1 MTKISA
7 DHLARSAVVYV
18 RQSSVDQ
25 VAHNLESQ
33 RRQYGLEARAR
44 ALGWSDV
51 EVIDDDL
58 GKSGGGVARR
68 GFERLLALICEGRV
82 GAVFSIEAS
91 RLARNGRDWHTLL
104 EFCGLVGTLIID
116 EDGVYDSRSIND
128 RLLLGMKGTMS
139 EMELNVIRQRSVEAI
154 KQKARRGEHFTTV
167 AVGYVKTKDDR
178 IEKNPD
184 VRVREA
190 LDLVFRKF
198 VELQSIRQVLL
209 WLIQEKI
216 VLPFA
221 VGGSN
226 DPKLE
231 WRTPSYT
238 TLNHMLTNPV
248 YAGAYA
254 FGRRGV
260 RTTIENGRKKVKRN
274 PQRDWNAWD
283 VLLRDHH
290 EGYISWEE
298 FVRNQRLIADNA
310 NGKSYM
316 GRGAVRRG
324 EALLPGLLRC
334 ARCGRRLYVQYSG
347 RGGNTQ
353 RYVCRGEFNKA
364 AVAACLG
371 FGGMRLDRMVA
382 REVLERLQPL
392 GVEAAL
398 NAMKTQDAEQSE
410 KLRQLQRSLEQAQY
424 EANRAYRQYDAVDPD
439 NRHVAGELE
448 RRWNERIQAV
458 RTIEREIDTL
468 TSSPSPGLSA
478 SDREALLKLGDDLVR
493 AWQRPGVTSEI
504 KKKILRTVL
513 SEIVVDVDQDN
524 EHLDL
529 VIHWHGGDHT
539 RLKVK
544 KNRAGVTRWTTD
556 TEVVDL
562 VRVLARQMP
571 DYAIAALLNR
581 SGKTTPRG
589 ASWTRTSVCSL
600 RRTREIAP
608 YREGERQERGELS
621 LDEAAKTLDVSPST
635 IRRMIVEGRLPA
647 VHLCKGSTW
656 IIKESDLTRPDVRQ
670 DASRRRSRR
679 GPPPCDASQKRLEF

>member
-1 MTKISA
+1 MTKITA

-18 RQSSVDQ
+18 RQSSIDQ
-25 VAHNLESQ
+25 VTHNLESQ

-44 ALGWSDV
+44 ELGWNDV
-51 EVIDDDL
+51 EMIDDDL

-68 GFERLLALICEGRV
+68 GFERLLALICEARV

-104 EFCGLVGTLIID
+104 EFCGLVGTLIVD
-116 EDGVYDSRSIND
+116 EEGVYDSRLIND

-139 EMELNVIRQRSVEAI
+139 ELELSVIRQRSVEAV

-167 AVGYVKTKDDR
+167 AVGYVKTNDDR

-198 VELQSIRQVLL
+198 LELQSIRQVLL
-209 WLIQEKI
+209 WLIQERI
-216 VLPFA
+216 ALPVV

-226 DPKLE
+226 NAKIE

-274 PQRDWNAWD
+274 PQRDWKVWE
-283 VLLRDHH
+283 VLLHDRH
-290 EGYISWEE
+290 EGYISWDD

-310 NGKSYM
+310 NGKSFLS
-316 GRGAVRRG
+316 RGAIRRG

-334 ARCGRRLYVQYSG
+334 GRCGRRLYVQYTG
-347 RGGNTQ
+347 RGGDTQ
-353 RYVCRGEFNKA
+353 KYVCRGEFNKA
-364 AVAACLG
+364 AVATCLG
-371 FGGMRLDRMVA
+371 FGGMRLDRRVA
-382 REVLERLQPL
+382 QEVLERLQPL

-398 NAMKTQDAEQSE
+398 NAMKAQGAEQSE

-448 RRWNERIQAV
+448 RRWNERIDAM
-458 RTIEREIDTL
+458 RAIEREIEGL
-468 TSSPSPGLSA
+468 TNSPSPDLSIGE
-478 SDREALLKLGDDLVR
+478 RETLLKLGDDLAR
-493 AWQRPGVTSEI
+493 AWQRPGVTSET

-513 SEIVVDVDQDN
+513 SEIIVDVDQDN
-524 EHLDL
+524 EYLDL
-529 VIHWHGGDHT
+529 IIHWQGGDHT

-544 KNRAGVTRWTTD
+544 KNRVGVTRWTTD
-556 TEVVDL
+556 AEVVDI
-562 VRVLARQMP
+562 VRVLARHMP
-571 DYAIAALLNR
+571 DYAIAAVLNR
-581 SGKTTPRG
+581 SGKKTAHG
-589 ASWTRTSVCSL
+589 ASWTRAGVCSL
-600 RRTREIAP
+600 RNVREIKP
-608 YREGERQERGELS
+608 YREGERKDRGELS
-621 LDEAAKTLDVSPST
+621 LEETADMLDVSPST
-635 IRRMIVEGRLPA
+635 IRRMIIEGRLPA
-647 VHLCKGSTW
+647 EHLCKGSPW
-656 IIKESDLTRPDVRQ
+656 IIKQSDLQRLDVTQ
-670 DASRRRSRR
+670 KACRRRSRLR
-679 GPPPCDASQKRLEF
+679 PPPTESNQKCLEF

>member
-25 VAHNLESQ
+25 VAHNLESK

-44 ALGWSDV
+44 ELGWSDV

-104 EFCGLVGTLIID
+104 EFCGLVGTLIVD
-116 EDGVYDSRSIND
+116 EEGVYDSRSIND

-139 EMELNVIRQRSVEAI
+139 EMELSVIRQRSVEAV

-167 AVGYVKTKDDR
+167 AVGYVKTNDDR

-216 VLPFA
+216 ALPVA
-221 VGGSN
+221 VRSSN
-226 DPKLE
+226 DPKIE

-238 TLNHMLTNPV
+238 TVYHILINPI

-254 FGRRGV
+254 YGRRGV
-260 RTTIENGRKKVKRN
+260 RTTIENGRKKMKRT
-274 PQRDWNAWD
+274 PQRDWKAWE
-283 VLLRDHH
+283 VLLRDRH
-290 EGYISWEE
+290 ESYISWDD
-298 FVRNQRLIADNA
+298 FIRNQRLIADNA
-310 NGKSYM
+310 NGKSYL

-334 ARCGRRLYVQYSG
+334 GRCGRRLFVQYSG
-347 RGGNTQ
+347 KGGNTQ
-353 RYVCRGEFNKA
+353 RYVCRGEFTRTA
-364 AVAACLG
+364 AVACLG
-371 FGGMRLDRMVA
+371 FGGMRIDRMVA

-398 NAMKTQDAEQSE
+398 NAMKAQDVEQSE
-410 KLRQLQRSLEQAQY
+410 KLLQLQRSLEHAQY
-424 EANRAYRQYDAVDPD
+424 EASRAYRQYDAVDPD

-448 RRWNERIQAV
+448 RRWNERIDAV
-458 RTIEREIDTL
+458 RAIEREIEGL

-478 SDREALLKLGDDLVR
+478 GDREALLKLGDDLVR
-493 AWQRPGVTSEI
+493 AWQRPGVTSET

-513 SEIVVDVDQDN
+513 SEIVVDVGQNN

-529 VIHWHGGDHT
+529 IIHWQGGDHT
-539 RLKVK
+539 RLKIK
-544 KNRAGVTRWTTD
+544 KNRVGVTRWTTD
-556 TEVVDL
+556 AEVVDL

-571 DYAIAALLNR
+571 DYAIAAVLNR
-581 SGKTTPRG
+581 SGKTTAHG
-589 ASWTRTSVCSL
+589 ASWTRTRVCSL
-600 RRTREIAP
+600 RSTREIEP
-608 YREGERQERGELS
+608 YREGERKDRGELS
-621 LDEAAKTLDVSPST
+621 LDEAAEMLDVSPST

-647 VHLCKGSTW
+647 KQLCKGSTW
-656 IIKESDLTRPDVRQ
+656 IIKQTDLTRLDVTQ

-679 GPPPCDASQKRLEF
+679 RPPPSESNQKCLEF